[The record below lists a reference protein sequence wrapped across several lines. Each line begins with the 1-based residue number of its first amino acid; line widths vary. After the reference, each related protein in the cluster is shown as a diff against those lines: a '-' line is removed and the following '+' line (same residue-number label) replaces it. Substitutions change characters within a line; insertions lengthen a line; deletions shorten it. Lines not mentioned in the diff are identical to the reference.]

1 MPLRRKAMR
10 PALRRVMAELTVQE
24 RLQPSLLDRLVDHA
38 PDQKREG
45 DDKRTLTRQAL
56 RQAVLRDLACLL
68 NATGD
73 AIDEKRH
80 PQAARSVLNYGLPML
95 SGQFTSSIQRVSM
108 EQALKN
114 AILQFEPR
122 ILPRT
127 LEVEIVM
134 EGSSLDSHNCISLLV
149 RGSLWAQPV
158 PLEFLM
164 RSRVDLEEGR
174 IAIDD
179 LSNPAR

>member
-1 MPLRRKAMR
+1 
-10 PALRRVMAELTVQE
+10 MAELTAQE

-38 PDQKREG
+38 PTEKRES

-56 RQAVLRDLACLL
+56 RQAVLRDLGWLF
-68 NATGD
+68 NATGYGLGLD
-73 AIDEKRH
+73 DKRYPH
-80 PQAARSVLNYGLPML
+80 AARSVLNYGLPML
-95 SGQFTSSIQRVSM
+95 SGQFTSSLQRVSM

-127 LEVEIVM
+127 LEVELVM
-134 EGSSLDSHNCISLLV
+134 EGSALDSHNRIGLQI
-149 RGSLWAQPV
+149 RGMLWAQPV

-164 RSRVDLEEGR
+164 RSRIDLEEGR
-174 IAIDD
+174 IEIEDM
-179 LSNPAR
+179 SHPSR

>member
-1 MPLRRKAMR
+1 
-10 PALRRVMAELTVQE
+10 MAEITAQE

-38 PDQKREG
+38 PAELRES

-56 RQAVLRDLACLL
+56 RQAVLRDLGWLF
-68 NATGD
+68 NATGYGLAMD
-73 AIDEKRH
+73 DKRH
-80 PQAARSVLNYGLPML
+80 PHAARSVLNYGLPML
-95 SGQFTSSIQRVSM
+95 SGQFTSSVQRVSM

-127 LEVEIVM
+127 LEVELVM
-134 EGSSLDSHNCISLLV
+134 EGPALESHNTIGLQI
-149 RGSLWAQPV
+149 RGMLWAQPV

-174 IAIDD
+174 IEIEDMAHP
-179 LSNPAR
+179 SR